1 MDIDPDLEPVSG
13 DAERLRLVVWHLLS
27 NAVKF
32 TPVGGHVDVSVSR
45 AGDAAAVVVR
55 DTGVGISPAVLPHLF
70 TRTPPAGGVQETRG
84 LGLGLPLVRQIV
96 ELHGGTVS
104 GESEGP
110 SPGRDVPRASSRSTD
125 DAAATPA
132 APAVARLEGVRVV
145 IEDERASERG
155 RLASALLRRAPAS

>member
-1 MDIDPDLEPVSG
+1 M
-13 DAERLRLVVWHLLS
+13 
-27 NAVKF
+27 
-32 TPVGGHVDVSVSR
+32 SR

-104 GESEGP
+104 AESDGP
-110 SPGRDVPRASSRSTD
+110 SQGGRSVCASRSTGCCGVGRRS
-125 DAAATPA
+125 AAAA
-132 APAVARLEGVRVV
+132 ARRVRAA

-155 RLASALLRRAPAS
+155 RLAAALLQAGASVVTEQYANRTSRRT